1 MNKLLTATL
10 QQLNGGKPVELKAV
24 PNRQLPLLYRSL
36 YNVTVGELLGEPCC
50 LLEDRHAARITP
62 GMSEKH
68 TQTLCALTGKQAVY
82 ITEKMSAQDAY
93 RLIAK
98 KVAFVAANGYVYLP
112 FAGIRLSG
120 KPKETPPCTTLSIPA
135 QLLVLAVLNK
145 RLPMPLTY
153 RTACD
158 FLPYSGATVHAAFAQ
173 LQAADLC
180 VQTRGRSVQLD
191 FLVKG
196 KQLWERALPKM
207 QNPCRRTVEVS
218 TLPQGDLV
226 VPAGESA
233 LSLHT
238 MLAAPQAVTYAMPL
252 HDFLR
257 QEKKRALFP
266 IPDKMHPLQLWLY
279 PPTLMGGEHID
290 TLSLYLSLRD
300 TQDERV
306 AQALEQ
312 LIQQFLW

>member
-1 MNKLLTATL
+1 MNKLLAATL
-10 QQLNGGKPVELKAV
+10 QQLNGGKGVDLKVV
-24 PNRQLPLLYRSL
+24 PSRQLPLLYRSL
-36 YNVTVGELLGEPCC
+36 YNVTVGELLDVPCC

-68 TQTLCALTGKQAVY
+68 TQTLCSLTGKQAVY
-82 ITEKMSAQDAY
+82 VTEKISAQDAY

-98 KVAFVAANGYVYLP
+98 KVAFVAANGYIYLP
-112 FAGIRLSG
+112 FAGMRLSG
-120 KPKETPPCTTLSIPA
+120 KPKEMTSCTTLSIPA

-207 QNPCRRTVEVS
+207 QNPCRRTVEVP
-218 TLPQGDLV
+218 TLPQGGLV

-238 MLAAPQAVTYAMPL
+238 MLAAPAPVTYAMPL
-252 HDFLR
+252 HDFLK
-257 QEKKRALFP
+257 QERKRALFP
-266 IPDKMHPLQLWLY
+266 IPDEMHPLQLWLY

-290 TLSLYLSLRD
+290 ALSLYLSLRD